1 MNRFNL
7 NRNVKMIFYL
17 VCFSALSGSLAQNI
31 YAPVIPA
38 IQELFNAPLP
48 LVNLTVSAFTFALAI
63 MQIVYGPL
71 ADSKGRKAILLP
83 ALTISV
89 IGSVG
94 CAMASDIYWLIAF
107 RIVQAIGIAAI
118 PVITATIIGDLYE
131 GQHRA
136 KAISTSQMLL
146 TLTPALGP
154 LLGGYLTELNG
165 YVAIFQFVAVIGG
178 LILISNLL
186 WLPETKPEIKPENKP
201 ENKPKQSANTKRVL
215 LQFSQILSDRIAQ
228 SVFCIGFM
236 LFYCYFCFL
245 TFLPIILNN
254 EYDFSPADIG
264 WMYIPIS
271 LAMIVGNYSYRLLH
285 HRLSKINGLIISSL
299 LNLVLVLLFS
309 ITYQFGIPT
318 VIIVTA
324 LYGFTLGISIPTHA
338 TLLLATF
345 VEERA
350 TVIGLY
356 NFIRYMGMAIGPMV
370 GSFLLFNNRYEWI
383 FLMGA
388 LLFAVSIG
396 FTTMMT
402 QQHSK
407 RR

>member
-1 MNRFNL
+1 MNRYNSI
-7 NRNVKMIFYL
+7 RHVKVIFYL
-17 VCFSALSGSLAQNI
+17 VCFSALLGSLAQNI
-31 YAPVIPA
+31 YVPVIPT
-38 IQELFNAPLP
+38 IQALFNASLP
-48 LVNLTVSAFTFALAI
+48 LVNLTVSAFTFVLAI

-71 ADSKGRKAILLP
+71 ADNKGRKAILLP

-118 PVITATIIGDLYE
+118 PVIAATIIGDLYE
-131 GQHRA
+131 EQHRA
-136 KAISTSQMLL
+136 KAISTYQMLL

-154 LLGGYLTELNG
+154 LLGGYLAELNG
-165 YVAIFQFVAVIGG
+165 YVAIFQFIAVIGG

-186 WLPETKPEIKPENKP
+186 WLPETKPETIPENMPKP
-201 ENKPKQSANTKRVL
+201 SASAKKVFW
-215 LQFSQILSDRIAQ
+215 QFGQILSDRITQ

-236 LFYCYFCFL
+236 LSYCYFCFL
-245 TFLPIILNN
+245 TFLPIILNH

-271 LAMIVGNYSYRLLH
+271 LAMIGGSYSYRLLH
-285 HRLSKINGLIISSL
+285 HRFSEINGLIVSSL
-299 LNLVLVLLFS
+299 LNLALILLFS
-309 ITYQFGIPT
+309 ITYRFGVPT
-318 VIIVTA
+318 LIIVTA
-324 LYGFTLGISIPTHA
+324 LYGFTLGLSTPTHA
-338 TLLLATF
+338 TLLLKTF

-370 GSFLLFNNRYEWI
+370 GSVLLFNNHYEWV
-383 FLMGA
+383 FLTGA
-388 LLFAVSIG
+388 LLFAASIG
-396 FTTMMT
+396 FTAIMT
-402 QQHSK
+402 QRHSK

>member
-1 MNRFNL
+1 M
-7 NRNVKMIFYL
+7 RNVKMIFYL
-17 VCFSALSGSLAQNI
+17 VCFSALFGSLAQNI
-31 YAPVIPA
+31 YTPVIP
-38 IQELFNAPLP
+38 IIKVLFNASLP
-48 LVNLTVSAFTFALAI
+48 LVNLTVSAFTFVLAI

-94 CAMASDIYWLIAF
+94 CTMTSNIYWLIVF

-118 PVITATIIGDLYE
+118 PVIAATIIGDLYE
-131 GQHRA
+131 GQCRA
-136 KAISTSQMLL
+136 KAISTYQMLL

-154 LLGGYLTELNG
+154 LLGGYLAELNG
-165 YVAIFQFVAVIGG
+165 YVAIFQFIAAIGG

-186 WLPETKPEIKPENKP
+186 WLPETKP
-201 ENKPKQSANTKRVL
+201 KQPVNTQKISLHFR
-215 LQFSQILSDRIAQ
+215 QILSDRIAQ

-245 TFLPIILNN
+245 TFLPVILNH
-254 EYDFSPADIG
+254 EYGFSPADIG
-264 WMYIPIS
+264 WMYVPIS
-271 LAMIVGNYSYRLLH
+271 LAMIVGNYGYRLLH
-285 HRLSKINGLIISSL
+285 QRLSEINGLIVSSL
-299 LNLVLVLLFS
+299 LNLALILLFS
-309 ITYQFGIPT
+309 ITYRLGIPT
-318 VIIVTA
+318 FIIVTA

-338 TLLLATF
+338 TLLLAMF

-356 NFIRYMGMAIGPMV
+356 NFIRYMGMAVGPMV
-370 GSFLLFNNRYEWI
+370 GSFLLFNNLYEWV

-388 LLFAVSIG
+388 LLFAISIG
-396 FTTMMT
+396 FTVIMT
-402 QQHSK
+402 QRHGK
-407 RR
+407 TR

>member
-1 MNRFNL
+1 MNRCNSVH
-7 NRNVKMIFYL
+7 NVKVIFYL
-17 VCFSALSGSLAQNI
+17 VCFSSLLGSLAQNI
-31 YAPVIPA
+31 YAPIIPT

-48 LVNLTVSAFTFALAI
+48 LVNLTVSAFTFVLAI

-83 ALTISV
+83 ALTIAV

-118 PVITATIIGDLYE
+118 PVIAATIIGDLYE
-131 GQHRA
+131 EQYRA

-154 LLGGYLTELNG
+154 LLGGYLAELNG
-165 YVAIFQFVAVIGG
+165 YVAIFQFIAVIGG

-186 WLPETKPEIKPENKP
+186 WLPETKPE
-201 ENKPKQSANTKRVL
+201 NKPKQPTSAKKVF
-215 LQFSQILSDRIAQ
+215 LQFGQILSDRIAQ

-245 TFLPIILNN
+245 TFLPIILNH

-271 LAMIVGNYSYRLLH
+271 LAMIVGSYSYRLLH
-285 HRLSKINGLIISSL
+285 HRLSQINGLIVSSL

-318 VIIVTA
+318 LIIVIA
-324 LYGFTLGISIPTHA
+324 LYGFTLGISTPTHA
-338 TLLLATF
+338 ALLLATF
-345 VEERA
+345 AEERA

-356 NFIRYMGMAIGPMV
+356 NFIRFMGMAIGPMV
-370 GSFLLFNNRYEWI
+370 GSFLLFNNRYEWV

-396 FTTMMT
+396 FTVIMV
-402 QQHSK
+402 QRHSK
-407 RR
+407 QR